1 MMNNKKK
8 APIMRRALYYYS
20 KGAEWFRVF
29 APDTHHVSGPSVW
42 RWEWQEE
49 GMASAPGERGD
60 RPGTGCFSKRCRNLC
75 SRIVVGAV
83 GDPEPAPRLTKE
95 LAVWTRKHWHS
106 SQGEWHLQRARGGRD
121 EDLGVGGGVVSWRT
135 AGAEKLEVIR
145 KDLVS
150 QAKDCELFS

>member
-49 GMASAPGERGD
+49 GMASAPRERGD

-83 GDPEPAPRLTKE
+83 GDPEPAPPSNQGIGRVDKEALAFLT
-95 LAVWTRKHWHS
+95 
-106 SQGEWHLQRARGGRD
+106 GGM
-121 EDLGVGGGVVSWRT
+121 
-135 AGAEKLEVIR
+135 AF
-145 KDLVS
+145 
-150 QAKDCELFS
+150 AKG